1 MEGKHRM
8 ARRIFEIAAD
18 VFARV
23 PHARFAAV
31 VAHGVENAQPNAA
44 AEAFLSKAVQET
56 VERFNSSDPKAHP
69 AIAIWRETFR
79 TLGWS
84 PSTYLSS
91 VEALVRR
98 SVKGNPPPHINP
110 AVDLANAISLRYL
123 VPVGAHDLASAPQ
136 GIDVR
141 LADPAFDRF
150 FPLGSDEEEQPTPG
164 EIVYAHE
171 HDIRTRRWV
180 WRQSR
185 TGLVTPS
192 SRDILFPL
200 DGFVDVTETA
210 IREAA
215 HALADALTLFL
226 DATVSIHW
234 LTPEQ
239 RTVSE

>member
-1 MEGKHRM
+1 M
-8 ARRIFEIAAD
+8 ARRIFEIASE
-18 VFARV
+18 VFSRI

-31 VAHGVENAQPNAA
+31 VAHGVENTQPNT
-44 AEAFLSKAVQET
+44 EVQAFLQDTVQET
-56 VERFNSSDPKAHP
+56 VERFSGSDPKAHP
-69 AIAIWRETFR
+69 AIAIWRKTFR
-79 TLGWS
+79 ALGWS

-123 VPVGAHDLASAPQ
+123 VPIGAHDLASAPQ

-141 LADPAFDRF
+141 FADPALDRF
-150 FPLGSDEEEQPTPG
+150 LPLGSDEEECPSPG

-185 TGLVTPS
+185 TGLVTFS
-192 SRDILFPL
+192 SRDILFPI

-215 HALADALTLFL
+215 HALADMLTSLL
-226 DATVSIHW
+226 GATVSIHW
-234 LTPEQ
+234 LTPDQ